1 MTKIGNDLVTREE
14 LVRLANEKGIPITE
28 RTVRYWE
35 ELGLL
40 PHAER
45 SGKSVF
51 HDISRLQDIA
61 IIYRLKYDTALV
73 LKRYKHKLV
82 KILGEDIYE
91 GMEEA
96 SES

>member
-1 MTKIGNDLVTREE
+1 MTNFGKGLVTREE

-28 RTVRYWE
+28 RTLRYWE
-35 ELGLL
+35 DLGLI

-45 SGKSVF
+45 NGRSVF
-51 HDISRLQDIA
+51 HDVSRLQDIA
-61 IIYRLKYDTALV
+61 IIYRLKYDTAVV

-91 GMEEA
+91 VLEED
-96 SES
+96 S

>member
-1 MTKIGNDLVTREE
+1 MTNFGTDLVTREE

-28 RTVRYWE
+28 RMVRYWE
-35 ELGLL
+35 DIELL

-45 SGKSVF
+45 RGQRVF
-51 HDISRLQDIA
+51 HNVSRLQDIA
-61 IIYRLKYDTALV
+61 IIYKLKYDTAII

-91 GMEEA
+91 DVEET
-96 SES
+96 SEI